1 MTETARTHAPAV
13 RRLCLAL
20 LCLGAL
26 PCPGA
31 DPPTAPRY
39 ETRAVHD
46 PDGIGK
52 FYLGREIAQV
62 MGHEGA
68 GWLERPE
75 RAREEQ
81 PAKLLAA
88 LPLRPGAV
96 VADIGAGTGY
106 YTFRIAP
113 LVGARGA
120 TGQVYAVDIQPEM
133 LDFLRAKAAQLHVT
147 NVVPVLGTLTDPNL
161 PAGAVDLALL
171 VDVYHEFSEPYAMMQ
186 GIQRAL
192 KPGGLAILVEYR
204 GEDARVPIK
213 PLHKM
218 TVAQARKE
226 IEAAGLKWK
235 STIESL
241 PWQHIIVFRKE

>member
-1 MTETARTHAPAV
+1 MTETARNHAPGL
-13 RRLCLAL
+13 RHLCLAL
-20 LCLGAL
+20 LCLGSL
-26 PCPGA
+26 HCPGA
-31 DPPTAPRY
+31 DAPAAPRY

-75 RAREEQ
+75 RATQEQ
-81 PAKLLAA
+81 PAKLIAA

-133 LDFLRAKAAQLHVT
+133 LDFLRAKAARLHVT
-147 NVVPVLGTLTDPNL
+147 NVTPVLGTLTDPNL

-171 VDVYHEFSEPYAMMQ
+171 VDVYHEFSEPYEMMQ
-186 GIQRAL
+186 GIKQAL
-192 KPGGLAILVEYR
+192 KPGGLVFLVEYR
-204 GEDARVPIK
+204 AEDARVPIK

>member
-1 MTETARTHAPAV
+1 MDRFSLALAFLLSPGLQAADAPA
-13 RRLCLAL
+13 
-20 LCLGAL
+20 
-26 PCPGA
+26 
-31 DPPTAPRY
+31 PPAY
-39 ETRAVHD
+39 EFRAAHD

-52 FYLGREIAQV
+52 FYFGREIAQV

-68 GWLERPE
+68 DWLERAE

-81 PAKLLAA
+81 PAKLMAA
-88 LPLRPGAV
+88 VPLKPGWV

-106 YTFRIAP
+106 YTFRLAP
-113 LVGARGA
+113 LVGAKGA
-120 TGQVYAVDIQPEM
+120 TGQVFAVDIQPEM
-133 LDFLRAKAAQLHVT
+133 LDFLRAKAARLHVT

-171 VDVYHEFSEPYAMMQ
+171 VDVYHEFSFPWEMMQ
-186 GIQRAL
+186 GIKKAL
-192 KPGGLAILVEYR
+192 RPGGLAVLVEYR
-204 GEDARVPIK
+204 AEDARVPIK
-213 PLHKM
+213 RLHKM

-235 STIESL
+235 STLETL